1 VEVTSYFNKKGF
13 IVQIKQNRDRPL
25 KKYRAVHPS
34 LKIGIAGFFSLI
46 CIGMVLMMPDVTEAQ
61 QRNSMVKSVIEQ
73 IFGPHAQ
80 AALRVARCESGLNAS
95 AYNPIE
101 VGGSHSTGVFQILY
115 PSTWRGTSQ
124 AARSPYNFFANIIA
138 AHDIFVHDGYS
149 WRAWTCQP

>member
-1 VEVTSYFNKKGF
+1 VEVTSYLSRKGF
-13 IVQIKQNRDRPL
+13 ILQIDQNEGMSL
-25 KKYRAVHPS
+25 KKYRAVHP
-34 LKIGIAGFFSLI
+34 LLRIGIAGFFSLL
-46 CIGMVLMMPDVTEAQ
+46 CIGMVLGMPDVTEAQ
-61 QRNSMVKSVIEQ
+61 QRNSTVKSVIEQ

-101 VGGSHSTGVFQILY
+101 VSGSHSTGVFQILY

-124 AARSPYNFFANIIA
+124 AARSPYNPFANILA
-138 AHDIFVHDGYS
+138 AHDIFVRDGYT